1 MMARALRRLLSIV
14 FATWPSMHDPVN
26 YLLNAS
32 TDIEADKLTEKW
44 TDGKLK
50 ELEYVGLTVRMRRCS
65 ELPLFVLGL
74 LTR

>member
-1 MMARALRRLLSIV
+1 
-14 FATWPSMHDPVN
+14 MHDPVN